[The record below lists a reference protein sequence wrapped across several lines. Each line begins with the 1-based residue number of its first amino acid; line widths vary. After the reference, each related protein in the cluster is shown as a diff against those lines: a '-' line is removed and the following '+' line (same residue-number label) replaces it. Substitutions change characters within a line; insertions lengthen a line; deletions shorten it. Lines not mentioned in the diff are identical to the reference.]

1 MKIIIP
7 MAGMGKRLRPH
18 TLTVPKPLIKL
29 AGKPIVQH
37 LIEELAQ
44 VTNEKIEEIAFVIG
58 DFGSDVENDL
68 KNIAKKLN
76 AKPKIYYQK
85 EALGT
90 AHAIYCA
97 EKSLDGK
104 VIIAFADTLF
114 KTDFIIDKKP
124 DSIIWVKKVKN
135 PDDFG
140 VVKLDNKNNIVD
152 FIEKPKNFVSDL
164 AIIGIY
170 YFKDGKIMRNRIKHL
185 LDNKIIVNGEYQ
197 LTDALQD
204 MKKDGYI
211 FKPGEVNEWLDCG
224 NKNATVFTNK
234 KLLEI
239 NGGNDKSKVKINNKN
254 SIIIEPVYIENNV
267 SVENSIIGPHVSL
280 GTNTV
285 IKNSIITNSIIQNDN
300 LLTDCNIQN
309 SMIGNNTE
317 VNGSIIDISIGD
329 YNKIKL

>member
-1 MKIIIP
+1 